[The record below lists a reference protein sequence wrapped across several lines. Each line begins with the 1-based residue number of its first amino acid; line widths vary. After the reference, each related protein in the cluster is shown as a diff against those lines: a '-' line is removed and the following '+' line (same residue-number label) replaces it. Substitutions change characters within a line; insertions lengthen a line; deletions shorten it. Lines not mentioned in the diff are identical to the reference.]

1 MPDTSDTP
9 DKIEIDSIKKR
20 MKELETLIKETKDRL
35 PAHST
40 KPPVM
45 MDLLAYE
52 DEYDILE
59 RKLEL
64 SKTMNPNELF
74 KDI

>member
-1 MPDTSDTP
+1 
-9 DKIEIDSIKKR
+9 

-45 MDLLAYE
+45 MELLEYE
-52 DEYDILE
+52 DEYDILQ
-59 RKLEL
+59 RKL
-64 SKTMNPNELF
+64 KTIENN
-74 KDI
+74 D

>member
-1 MPDTSDTP
+1 
-9 DKIEIDSIKKR
+9 
-20 MKELETLIKETKDRL
+20 MKELEALIRETKGRL

-45 MDLLAYE
+45 MELLEYE
-52 DEYDILE
+52 DEFDILQ

-64 SKTMNPNELF
+64 LKNNES
-74 KDI
+74 

>member
-1 MPDTSDTP
+1 
-9 DKIEIDSIKKR
+9 
-20 MKELETLIKETKDRL
+20 MKGLEALIRETRKRL

-45 MDLLAYE
+45 MELLEYE

-59 RKLEL
+59 RKLKML
-64 SKTMNPNELF
+64 KNNES
-74 KDI
+74 

>member
-1 MPDTSDTP
+1 
-9 DKIEIDSIKKR
+9 

-45 MDLLAYE
+45 MELLEYE
-52 DEYDILE
+52 DEYDILQ

-64 SKTMNPNELF
+64 LKSNE
-74 KDI
+74 

>member
-1 MPDTSDTP
+1 MSDTP
-9 DKIEIDSIKKR
+9 DTIEIDSIKKR

-45 MDLLAYE
+45 MELLEYE
-52 DEYDILE
+52 DEFDILQ

-64 SKTMNPNELF
+64 LKNNES
-74 KDI
+74 

>member
-1 MPDTSDTP
+1 MGEEMDD
-9 DKIEIDSIKKR
+9 IVKR
-20 MKELETLIKETKDRL
+20 MKEFEILIAETKARL

-52 DEYDILE
+52 DEYDVLFE
-59 RKLEL
+59 KLNAL
-64 SKTMNPNELF
+64 KNAG
-74 KDI
+74 

>member
-1 MPDTSDTP
+1 MPDTSDT
-9 DKIEIDSIKKR
+9 IDSIKKR
-20 MKELETLIKETKDRL
+20 MKELETLIKATKDRL

-45 MDLLAYE
+45 MELLEYE

-59 RKLEL
+59 RKL
-64 SKTMNPNELF
+64 KTLENN
-74 KDI
+74 D